1 MYGLSPSTTPAN
13 SRILTT
19 VISDKA
25 GSMNARHWFLCHSD
39 YVNIRKTVHFATISL
54 QIEAKQRS
62 LLRSQFPASILSRC
76 ESPNRGEAFY
86 V

>member
-25 GSMNARHWFLCHSD
+25 GSMNARRWFLCHSD

-62 LLRSQFPASILSRC
+62 L
-76 ESPNRGEAFY
+76 
-86 V
+86 